1 MTTSCSASS
10 HLHEED
16 PRNFTF
22 VSTCCS
28 APRTSSG
35 WVTTPPT
42 LPKTVHYLIEARTI
56 AEKRPKGDD
65 TTAFQAL
72 RAAADR

>member
-1 MTTSCSASS
+1 
-10 HLHEED
+10 
-16 PRNFTF
+16 
-22 VSTCCS
+22 
-28 APRTSSG
+28 
-35 WVTTPPT
+35 
-42 LPKTVHYLIEARTI
+42 VHYLIEGRTI